1 MAESYAQSK
10 IGSLPDH
17 KFLEYTKGSTE
28 NEALP
33 NMSANGHP
41 LKFIIE
47 VYVNDYINLAVAR
60 SKRDLD
66 HISNATIH
74 GMHSVFPTNKV
85 DNKDPICEKK
95 MIEEDGQWW
104 LEKDVLGWK
113 FEGLK
118 RTKISEEE
126 KIESILTKLKE

>member
-1 MAESYAQSK
+1 
-10 IGSLPDH
+10 
-17 KFLEYTKGSTE
+17 
-28 NEALP
+28 
-33 NMSANGHP
+33 MSANGHP

-74 GMHSVFPTNKV
+74 GMHSVFPANKV
-85 DNKDPICEKK
+85 DNKDPIFEKK
-95 MIEEDGQWW
+95 MIKKDGQWR
-104 LEKDVLGWK
+104 LEKDVLGWT

-118 RTKISEEE
+118 RR
-126 KIESILTKLKE
+126 